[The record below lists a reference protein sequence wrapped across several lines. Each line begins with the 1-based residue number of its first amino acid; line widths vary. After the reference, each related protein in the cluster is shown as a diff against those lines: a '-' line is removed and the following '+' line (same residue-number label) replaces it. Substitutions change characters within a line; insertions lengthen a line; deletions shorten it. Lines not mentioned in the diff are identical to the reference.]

1 MAELTA
7 AERKWLNEVQKVLNR
22 CPSTRLGF
30 FTIGDKDVFV
40 YDKRLDKQIDELQ
53 DSGGRDFGL
62 VVNDLDAGFGEL
74 TFPAAV
80 HSIAG

>member
-40 YDKRLDKQIDELQ
+40 YDKRLDKQITKSSLGSASPVLRRILSQ
-53 DSGGRDFGL
+53 ASSA
-62 VVNDLDAGFGEL
+62 V
-74 TFPAAV
+74 PATMA
-80 HSIAG
+80 